1 MIEKVRFDK
10 CCLCISLQFGA
21 YVAAIWFAI
30 WNFYIGGLVIKNKDK
45 PRSVNAYEGSA
56 GIIIGVFYIS
66 LGFAALCGIHGIYYK
81 KAGEVKVLTKF
92 AFISLLVYVLFSI
105 IEIILLLNVVG
116 YQKYCRSLNPK
127 HPSYYE
133 YCYPFARWGITFAVG
148 IIFGGYLSIVLRSYS
163 KKLKEQTPNVFVA
176 DMTAIMTNTS

>member
-66 LGFAALCGIHGIYYK
+66 LGFAALCGIH
-81 KAGEVKVLTKF
+81 
-92 AFISLLVYVLFSI
+92 VYVLFSI

>member
-92 AFISLLVYVLFSI
+92 AFISLLV
-105 IEIILLLNVVG
+105 
-116 YQKYCRSLNPK
+116 
-127 HPSYYE
+127 
-133 YCYPFARWGITFAVG
+133 WGITFAVG